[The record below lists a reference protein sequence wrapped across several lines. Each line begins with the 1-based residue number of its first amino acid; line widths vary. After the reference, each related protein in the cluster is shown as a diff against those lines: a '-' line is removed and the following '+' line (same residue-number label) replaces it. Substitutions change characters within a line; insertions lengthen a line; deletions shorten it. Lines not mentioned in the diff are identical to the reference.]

1 MFVFIVCA
9 IKWPMHIKKQLLAW
23 KTQFIAFSQM
33 RLKKNKK
40 MRQRRNK
47 YRTQIRINRYV
58 CANWC
63 ELCAT
68 ILAKSIALQKPVNNA
83 SVWNQANP
91 WDPPQHGIQDIK
103 NTSNRYIVDTKI
115 YSYRVIL
122 YWTIAIPVFSSTN
135 HDPKSVDFNSK
146 LL

>member
-1 MFVFIVCA
+1 
-9 IKWPMHIKKQLLAW
+9 MHIKKQLLAW
-23 KTQFIAFSQM
+23 KEQFIAFSQM
-33 RLKKNKK
+33 RLKNKK

-68 ILAKSIALQKPVNNA
+68 ILAKSIALQKPVKNA

-103 NTSNRYIVDTKI
+103 NTSNRYIVDIRI
-115 YSYRVIL
+115 YPYRVIL
-122 YWTIAIPVFSSTN
+122 YFDVSRVFITN
-135 HDPKSVDFNSK
+135 HDLNVVAFNAD
-146 LL
+146 LLKNRLCHPSDK